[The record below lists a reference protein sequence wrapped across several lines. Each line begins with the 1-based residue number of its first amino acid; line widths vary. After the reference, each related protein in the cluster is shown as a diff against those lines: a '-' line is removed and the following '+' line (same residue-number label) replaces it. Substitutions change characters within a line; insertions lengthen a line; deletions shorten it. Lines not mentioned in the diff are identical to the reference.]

1 MYCFVKLVMDI
12 TFVFL
17 HSGQIQAVSWILV
30 PVQVARS
37 SVGKITT
44 LIELIRSIV
53 RIFAAKTGTMSNFS
67 SLKIKE
73 VIRETPQA
81 VSLAFE
87 IPDNLESEFSYKA
100 GQYITVK
107 TKIGDTEIRRAY
119 SLCSAPH
126 EEDFKVTVK
135 EVKDGKFSVLANNKL
150 KAGDI
155 LEVHPPEGRFI
166 FEPSEETNGRT
177 YAAFAAGS
185 GITPVISILKSVLET
200 EPKSRFILVYGN
212 KTPGETIFF
221 KELLELQ
228 LKNPGRLFIEFVY
241 SRSKEDAS
249 HYGRI
254 DKSTVNFIVKNKFK
268 MESFEKFYLCGP
280 EELINQVSEVLGENG
295 IPKERIAFEL
305 FNLDLNEESGVEA
318 EASGTSE
325 VTVILDDEEI
335 TFKLEEG
342 QTILDGALDQGLDA
356 PYSCQGGICSS
367 CVGRITKGSAK
378 MKRNA
383 ILVDSEIEEGL
394 TLTCQAVPT
403 TPSITLD
410 YDDV

>member
-1 MYCFVKLVMDI
+1 
-12 TFVFL
+12 
-17 HSGQIQAVSWILV
+17 
-30 PVQVARS
+30 
-37 SVGKITT
+37 
-44 LIELIRSIV
+44 
-53 RIFAAKTGTMSNFS
+53 MSNFS
-67 SLKIKE
+67 PLKIKE

-87 IPDNLESEFSYKA
+87 IPANLTSDFSFKA

-107 TKIGDTEIRRAY
+107 TEMDGQEIRRAY

-135 EVKDGKFSVLANNKL
+135 EVQGGKFSVLANNKL

-155 LEVHPPEGRFI
+155 LEVHPPEGRFT
-166 FEPSEETNGRT
+166 FEPSEDHDGRT

-185 GITPVISILKSVLET
+185 GITPVLSILKSVLQS

-212 KTPGETIFF
+212 KSPSETIFF

-228 LKNPGRLFIEFVY
+228 LKNPDRLFIEFVY
-241 SRSKEDAS
+241 SRSKEDTS

-268 MESFEKFYLCGP
+268 GENFEKFYLCGP
-280 EELINQVSEVLGENG
+280 EELITKVTGVLEENG
-295 IPKERIAFEL
+295 VSKEKIAFEL
-305 FNLDLNEESGVEA
+305 FSLDQNKEDISPDIA
-318 EASGTSE
+318 GTTE
-325 VTVILDDEEI
+325 VTVILDDEE
-335 TFKLEEG
+335 TSFTLEEG
-342 QTILDGALDQGLDA
+342 QTILDGALEHGLDA

-367 CVGRITKGSAK
+367 CVGRLSEGEAT

-394 TLTCQAVPT
+394 ILTCQAVPT
-403 TPSITLD
+403 TPKATLD